1 MNLSTFISIVVL
13 VLVVSLA
20 IRYIIREKK
29 RGTVCIGCPNAG
41 SCQKYGKKHST
52 SGDFSASKNCK

>member
-1 MNLSTFISIVVL
+1 MNLATFISIVVL

>member
-1 MNLSTFISIVVL
+1 MNLATVIAVVVL
-13 VLVVSLA
+13 ALIISLA

-41 SCQKYGKKHST
+41 SCQKYGKKHIT
-52 SGDFSASKNCK
+52 SNSCKK